1 MRVNR
6 HKQKPKPTVHVYSS
20 LSNEEEGGGSYWQ
33 LWYLYQVSMSS
44 NGEKYEG
51 VEGGGFTLCNNN
63 NKMKEILPQTRHTI
77 RLYGDKTWPFFFKIL
92 IYLFLNTMS
101 ALEINHVFTH
111 DAFYYKWRKI
121 SAWIYITLG
130 FTFISTLKVTRSLS
144 LALLR
149 HLWTFFVF
157 VFFLVSCRI
166 GYMKQPGRLSLAQ
179 SHICARGCRRVM
191 PAGGRPAFAGI
202 TARLLQIHIETNR

>member
-1 MRVNR
+1 MYIVLCQMKR
-6 HKQKPKPTVHVYSS
+6 KS
-20 LSNEEEGGGSYWQ
+20 GGSYWQ
-33 LWYLYQVSMSS
+33 LWYLYQVSTSS
-44 NGEKYEG
+44 NGEKYKG

-77 RLYGDKTWPFFFKIL
+77 RLYGDKTWPFFLKIL

-144 LALLR
+144 LSLVSSTMPSLNF
-149 HLWTFFVF
+149 FFVF

-179 SHICARGCRRVM
+179 SHICAHGCRRVM
-191 PAGGRPAFAGI
+191 PAGGRPESGRAAPPPSPAI

>member
-1 MRVNR
+1 
-6 HKQKPKPTVHVYSS
+6 
-20 LSNEEEGGGSYWQ
+20 
-33 LWYLYQVSMSS
+33 
-44 NGEKYEG
+44 
-51 VEGGGFTLCNNN
+51 
-63 NKMKEILPQTRHTI
+63 MKEILPQTRHTI
-77 RLYGDKTWPFFFKIL
+77 RLYGDKTWPFFFLIL

-144 LALLR
+144 LVSSTTPSLN
-149 HLWTFFVF
+149 FFCVC
-157 VFFLVSCRI
+157 FFLVSCRI

-191 PAGGRPAFAGI
+191 PAGGGARPDSGRPPLPAI